1 MAAEQ
6 KNAHADQEDGG
17 GEIDSGLWNDGGVN
31 FRGTERRGVERVV
44 EGACASAG
52 VEGNEIEAAGDVG
65 GVEEVDVIR
74 AWRVVPDFKSAGIVE
89 HAGERGEGDPG
100 IACGVHIQRGI
111 GGEGECADDFSDPA
125 AEGECAAGEVD
136 RG

>member
-1 MAAEQ
+1 MAAKQ

-31 FRGTERRGVERVV
+31 FRGAEGRGVERVV

-52 VEGNEIEAAGDVG
+52 VEGNETETAGDVG

-74 AWRVVPDFKSAGIVE
+74 AGRVVPNFESGGVGEI
-89 HAGERGEGDPG
+89 AGE
-100 IACGVHIQRGI
+100 
-111 GGEGECADDFSDPA
+111 
-125 AEGECAAGEVD
+125 
-136 RG
+136 